1 MLQEELIQKIKRLK
15 EIKPSE
21 ERLDLMRQNLIK
33 QITFESIKSAFLKP
47 ASLEPAPRIDFF
59 NWLRPFQ
66 PIALTICLILILGG
80 GPWLVSMASQAS
92 LPGETLYP
100 VKQATEK
107 IRAGLASEESK
118 AQLQVEFAER
128 RLEELNKITEDSL
141 SPEKKVEKV
150 EEVIN
155 DFKDNLAGAS
165 LYVKNTPREKVMAM
179 AKKTQRIKENLI
191 KTREEIPSLS
201 EVVQGKVLEAEKIM
215 EEINYQI
222 LTTLIKDGKDDDKN
236 TASTTDKEVLIFL
249 EENSFKTITTTDEI
263 IKNLENLEGQE

>member
-107 IRAGLASEESK
+107 IRAGLAS
-118 AQLQVEFAER
+118 
-128 RLEELNKITEDSL
+128 
-141 SPEKKVEKV
+141 
-150 EEVIN
+150 EVIN